1 MTGDDRSPIGFS
13 ESRMEPV
20 RIAGVRVDRI
30 SFDAAVEQ
38 AARYLRENTP
48 RIIVTADASTVVIAQ
63 SDPELREIVN
73 NADLVTPDSIGIIWA
88 AKRLGAPIAERVP
101 GVDLARR
108 VCAVCAQEGHSV
120 FLLGAEPG
128 VAERAAENLT
138 DRNAGLRIAG
148 IRHGFFDSDEE
159 VAEEVSA
166 SGASLLLVAM
176 GIPRQEKWISRNLH
190 RLNVRLAM
198 GVGGS
203 FDVFA
208 GKVRRAPAWMRRRGL
223 EWVYRVAT
231 NPRRITKVAKLPKF
245 VWLVIEYGSNAPPF
259 HQQ

>member
-1 MTGDDRSPIGFS
+1 M
-13 ESRMEPV
+13 
-20 RIAGVRVDRI
+20 DRI
-30 SFDAAVEQ
+30 GLDAAVEQ
-38 AARYLRENTP
+38 AARYLREDEP
-48 RIIVTADASTVVIAQ
+48 RTIVTADASTIVIAQ
-63 SDPELREIVN
+63 SDPDLREIVN
-73 NADLVTPDSIGIIWA
+73 NADLVTPDSIGIMWA

-101 GVDLARR
+101 GVDLAWRL
-108 VCAVCAQEGHSV
+108 CAVCAQEGQSV

-138 DRNAGLRIAG
+138 DRNPGLRIAG
-148 IRHGFFDSDEE
+148 IRHGFFDSDDE
-159 VAEEVSA
+159 VAAEVSA

-176 GIPRQEKWISRNLH
+176 GIPKQEKWINQNLH
-190 RLNVRLAM
+190 RLNIRVAM

-245 VWLVIEYGSNAPPF
+245 VWLVIKYGSNAPPF
-259 HQQ
+259 HQR